1 MATTRESEDREE
13 APHDLHFGFRS
24 GEEGQDM
31 AEYAILIGLLSIVAV
46 VALSL
51 IGIDLRDTIQAV
63 GDALAVLP

>member
-1 MATTRESEDREE
+1 
-13 APHDLHFGFRS
+13 
-24 GEEGQDM
+24 M